1 MAAPRGQ
8 FGNRLDTEAGRAKE
22 AQMAAAAHALQV
34 AHSEAVHGRAESAK
48 QALSLAQSHASGV
61 NNAPAAFT
69 QAVNRDVQNINA
81 LMPSSGGGGGGGGG
95 TQIPQSS
102 PTTSNPTPPTAKPA
116 DPWTRSSDYVGPK
129 GIKQADPDVVLFDQE
144 SVSPELLIE
153 LEYESLAGVELINI
167 SRSDMIDGQQVVY
180 SPIKNLSSIRRR
192 FNPNNI
198 ISMPELSSSYFA
210 SFSIDLVLRG
220 IRNPYFDTNGDLIIE
235 IDEVL
240 EDEIIEAE
248 VDSSGTIDVVEFL

>member
-1 MAAPRGQ
+1 MNAALGLARAHAKAGNDEAARDAANRAAIFAENNKKASAAVAQQMQSIQAAPFQ
-8 FGNRLDTEAGRAKE
+8 NPTPTP
-22 AQMAAAAHALQV
+22 
-34 AHSEAVHGRAESAK
+34 
-48 QALSLAQSHASGV
+48 
-61 NNAPAAFT
+61 AP
-69 QAVNRDVQNINA
+69 
-81 LMPSSGGGGGGGGG
+81 PSGGDRKEGPYIGKVVD
-95 TQIPQSS
+95 QPS
-102 PTTSNPTPPTAKPA
+102 PTTSNPSPPQEKPT
-116 DPWTRSSDYVGPK
+116 DPCTRSSDYKGPK

-144 SVSPELLIE
+144 SVSPELLLE
-153 LEYESLAGVELINI
+153 LEYENISGIELINI
-167 SRSDMIDGQQVVY
+167 SRSDIIDGQQVVY

>member
-1 MAAPRGQ
+1 MEQWRKDMNAALGVARAHATAGNDEAARDAANRAAILAENNKKASAAVAKQMQSIQAAPFQ
-8 FGNRLDTEAGRAKE
+8 NPTPTPT
-22 AQMAAAAHALQV
+22 
-34 AHSEAVHGRAESAK
+34 SPSAPTP
-48 QALSLAQSHASGV
+48 S
-61 NNAPAAFT
+61 APT
-69 QAVNRDVQNINA
+69 
-81 LMPSSGGGGGGGGG
+81 PSSS
-95 TQIPQSS
+95 TPSS
-102 PTTSNPTPPTAKPA
+102 PTTSNPPPPPA
-116 DPWTRSSDYVGPK
+116 RPPDPWMRSSDYKGPK

-153 LEYESLAGVELINI
+153 LEYESISGIELINI
-167 SRSDMIDGQQVVY
+167 SRSDIIDGQQVIY

-198 ISMPELSSSYFA
+198 ISMPELSSSYFS

>member
-1 MAAPRGQ
+1 MAQFNNYADVQAALDREHQAWLRGETVGQ
-8 FGNRLDTEAGRAKE
+8 TQEGT
-22 AQMAAAAHALQV
+22 
-34 AHSEAVHGRAESAK
+34 
-48 QALSLAQSHASGV
+48 QARDWWQSYTP
-61 NNAPAAFT
+61 PAASTAT
-69 QAVNRDVQNINA
+69 QA
-81 LMPSSGGGGGGGGG
+81 
-95 TQIPQSS
+95 
-102 PTTSNPTPPTAKPA
+102 PPPPAAKPV
-116 DPWTRSSDYVGPK
+116 DPWIRSSDYVGPK

-144 SVSPELLIE
+144 SVSSELLIE
-153 LEYESLAGVELINI
+153 LEYESLSGVELINI
-167 SRSDMIDGQQVVY
+167 SRSDIIDGQQVVY

-198 ISMPELSSSYFA
+198 ISLPELSSSYFA

>member
-1 MAAPRGQ
+1 MAVKEQWRKDMNAALGVMRAQ
-8 FGNRLDTEAGRAKE
+8 QAAGNN
-22 AQMAAAAHALQV
+22 AAAAAAFNNALNSAQTSSAVSSVQKQNPTFAALQGYSPDYSIPS
-34 AHSEAVHGRAESAK
+34 APPAVK
-48 QALSLAQSHASGV
+48 
-61 NNAPAAFT
+61 
-69 QAVNRDVQNINA
+69 D
-81 LMPSSGGGGGGGGG
+81 GGGGG
-95 TQIPQSS
+95 QEAPS
-102 PTTSNPTPPTAKPA
+102 PTISNPSPPPAKPP
-116 DPWTRSSDYVGPK
+116 DPWIRSSNYVGPK

-144 SVSPELLIE
+144 SVSPELLVE
-153 LEYESLAGVELINI
+153 LEYENISGVELINI
-167 SRSDMIDGQQVVY
+167 SRSDIIDGQQVVY